1 MAQYIDY
8 TSSISTNKSSD
19 YTTAGNYNDNMP
31 TIPSSSLLKLTVA
44 PSNTKFFQATPSFQ
58 QRLDS
63 FRIPQPA
70 SYEVSLSNSAGY
82 NTSDSGA
89 YASAGNVDSGSG
101 DFQSLGKA
109 NYKMRPY

>member
-19 YTTAGNYNDNMP
+19 YVTLNSYSDSTP

-44 PSNTKFFQATPSFQ
+44 PSNTKYFQATPAFQ

-70 SYEVSLSNSAGY
+70 SYNVNLDNDSGYVAG
-82 NTSDSGA
+82 NGA
-89 YASAGNVDSGSG
+89 YATSGPMDTSSG